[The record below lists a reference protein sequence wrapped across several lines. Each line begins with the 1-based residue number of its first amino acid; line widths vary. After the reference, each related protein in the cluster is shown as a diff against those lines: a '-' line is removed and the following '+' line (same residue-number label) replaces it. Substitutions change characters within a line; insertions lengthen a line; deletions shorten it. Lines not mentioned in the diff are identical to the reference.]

1 MMKTILFYQMMPTFG
16 WIQFGRRIMS
26 RTRKI
31 PKWNTDR
38 YGNPVAKT
46 LSQRKF
52 QQKIVRS
59 GKEYRRMRKHEI
71 KTDEE
76 N

>member
-1 MMKTILFYQMMPTFG
+1 
-16 WIQFGRRIMS
+16 MS

-31 PKWNTDR
+31 PKWNTDRYGNNINR

-52 QQKIVRS
+52 QQKIVKS
-59 GKEYRRMRKHEI
+59 GKEYRRIRKHEI